1 MIIKKEEN
9 KQIYN
14 SNGASGFLIANSN
27 KCEFV
32 RLNLQAGS
40 IIDIHS
46 LPFPVTFYVVKGK
59 PEVIFGE
66 NSEMVECGDLIE
78 LPAGTNRG
86 WKNSSNADAEI
97 LVIKHL

>member
-14 SNGASGFLIANSN
+14 SNGASGFLIANSG
-27 KCEFV
+27 KCEYV

-46 LPFPVTFYVVKGK
+46 LSFPVTFYVVKGK

-66 NSEMVECGDLIE
+66 DSAIVECGDLIE
-78 LPAGTNRG
+78 LPAGINRG
-86 WKNSSNADAEI
+86 WKNNSGDNAEI
-97 LVIKHL
+97 LAIKHL